1 MLAHERP
8 IMPRNQPEARVLAV
22 DEIGELVVA
31 EVVFRAEDDEVGPIV
46 EELVE
51 DMFSVGVDV

>member
-1 MLAHERP
+1 
-8 IMPRNQPEARVLAV
+8 MPRNQPEARVLAV
-22 DEIGELVVA
+22 DEIGELVAA
-31 EVVFRAEDDEVGPIV
+31 EVVVRAEDDEVGPIV